1 MITKEQIFEIL
12 DGGINTDAPFAD
24 YFSEEDFEQF
34 EGDEIDVDAI
44 KDYVDEN
51 LTDAISQREPF
62 VYYADAWDWLKE
74 NDLQGYDMFDALNE
88 LGGITKDTNICTGAT
103 ALWIRREL
111 DQLSEDLD
119 TVDEQLRD
127 LMVE

>member
-12 DGGINTDAPFAD
+12 DGGINTDTPFAD
-24 YFSEEDFEQF
+24 CFSEEDFEQF
-34 EGDEIDVDAI
+34 EGDDIDVDAI
-44 KDYVDEN
+44 KDYVDEH
-51 LTDAISQREPF
+51 LTDKIYEKEPF

-88 LGGITKDTNICTGAT
+88 LGGITEETNICTGAN

>member
-12 DGGINTDAPFAD
+12 DGGINTDTPFAD

-34 EGDEIDVDAI
+34 EGDDIDVDAI
-44 KDYVDEN
+44 KDYVDEH
-51 LTDAISQREPF
+51 LTDKIYEKEPF
-62 VYYADAWDWLKE
+62 VYYADAWDWLKK

-88 LGGITKDTNICTGAT
+88 LGGITEDTNICTGAN